1 MSNKEIRTRVQMK
14 NDTTEA
20 WQKVSDPSQVT
31 NVFVPLLG
39 EPFLYRVMDGDG
51 WKFSMKVGDGVRT
64 PEELP
69 DFDIL
74 IDYNQ
79 ISFDT
84 SEIVIG
90 ATSTTSVLGQA
101 ILGQMVL
108 A

>member
-1 MSNKEIRTRVQMK
+1 MK
-14 NDTTEA
+14 NDTPET
-20 WQKVSDPSQVT
+20 WSLVSDPSKVT

-39 EPFLYRVMDGDG
+39 EPFLYREPDGDG
-51 WKFSMKVGDGVRT
+51 WRFSMKVGDGVRT
-64 PEELP
+64 PAELP
-69 DFDIL
+69 NFDIL
-74 IDYNQ
+74 LDYDQ
-79 ISFDT
+79 IAFDT

>member
-1 MSNKEIRTRVQMK
+1 MSNKELKTRIQMK
-14 NDTTEA
+14 NDTAEA
-20 WQKVSDPSQVT
+20 WTRVSDPSQVT
-31 NVFVPLLG
+31 NVFVPLRG
-39 EPFLYRVMDGDG
+39 EPIFYREEDGEG
-51 WKFSMKVGDGVRT
+51 FKFSMKVGDGVRT
-64 PEELP
+64 LEELP
-69 DFDIL
+69 DFSIL

-79 ISFDT
+79 IAFDT